1 VSELI
6 DRSQGHEAISVR
18 VAPEPTAAQSLETSA
33 IHRRG
38 RNGRHF
44 PLPKGF
50 SCDGALK
57 CVPGNRHGRHGENG
71 LDKRFFQ
78 HHDAHDDES
87 RRFSWQRRL
96 ACLKGEETEGDS
108 AIIAT
113 RHHRVPTASPAPKA
127 MRLSDCQSL
136 IAKRA
141 LGTVPPVYSQTH
153 LHRPPSQV
161 PTADRQTE
169 TRRATGNFPLWWSSR
184 SVRARFR
191 RVPVAA
197 PRGGAYGGD
206 ARQMR

>member
-1 VSELI
+1 
-6 DRSQGHEAISVR
+6 

-57 CVPGNRHGRHGENG
+57 CVTGDRHGRRHGENG

-78 HHDAHDDES
+78 RHDAHDDES

-96 ACLKGEETEGDS
+96 ACLKGEETEGDL

-113 RHHRVPTASPAPKA
+113 RHRRVPTASPAPKA
-127 MRLSDCQSL
+127 MRLSDCQTRARYRTSCL
-136 IAKRA
+136 LADAPSSTAVPSTDRGSTNGNPPCYGQFSTVVVVAVGAGEVSESSRGGSKRRG
-141 LGTVPPVYSQTH
+141 LWGG
-153 LHRPPSQV
+153 RPPDEIGARR
-161 PTADRQTE
+161 TTE
-169 TRRATGNFPLWWSSR
+169 NPFLDYSI
-184 SVRARFR
+184 V
-191 RVPVAA
+191 
-197 PRGGAYGGD
+197 
-206 ARQMR
+206 